1 MLSTSLDSKSMKGG
15 KCIMAYG
22 GKVDDY
28 LRSNNAQIKGNEVVD
43 SHNNHIGYVTGDGCV
58 RDRATGNY
66 YEPSK

>member
-1 MLSTSLDSKSMKGG
+1 
-15 KCIMAYG
+15 MAYG